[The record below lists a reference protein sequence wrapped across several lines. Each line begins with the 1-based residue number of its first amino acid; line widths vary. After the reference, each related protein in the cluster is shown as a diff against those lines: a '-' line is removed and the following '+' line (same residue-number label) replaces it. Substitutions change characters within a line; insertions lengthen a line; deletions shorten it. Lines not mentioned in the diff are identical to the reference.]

1 MDMTVTVE
9 IGTTIVVVVVL
20 VAAAMGITPVDG
32 EVATPTCTSHAHG
45 DSQAVSTAVA

>member
-9 IGTTIVVVVVL
+9 IGTTIVVVL